1 MSTILSDHATVGKK
15 QRMKAEPPLDA
26 CTLFWSFL
34 LDDYSDSEAKEKEAA
49 KKRKS
54 KVKDKTKRRFEPLV
68 ISDEHGR
75 FEPSLAGDENN
86 DGRSQS
92 WEFLE
97 GTASTDGEPIV
108 FMSEK
113 QRQEYKEF
121 REWRKSRSEIPNQGK
136 ASRSE
141 FDDESSY
148 SDEDSATLDTR
159 ESVTIDT
166 RGRDYEDGSNRSF
179 DSEERFVTR
188 KLDKKSSLKKRSK
201 SKSTELARGHQ
212 VERRR
217 SDDGKRSKHER
228 NPSPDRPRLEERVA
242 KSKVKE
248 ESRVDNR
255 RRIRGKAL
263 QEKRKT
269 KSPEKLRPKD
279 KESKSSRWKPSIWRK
294 DNSEKP
300 IQSESRPP
308 LPSKSALRRAKTS
321 KKDVQRGT
329 DTTNGKKSELTPESP
344 RLSTKS
350 NQKPSTNGSKQ
361 ESQNQTIGAI
371 NRPIATRRLSPP
383 IAVRKI
389 HSFDGVVQSPAEEVT
404 FTSTKQPK
412 RVSSPSNKNAMDQME
427 AEQQNYPNYTH
438 HHQLLDQTDDSRE
451 YGSYDETPEVDD
463 ETPAVDEENSPPF
476 TPTNAFVLVGGEN
489 SAFTPT
495 RVSPEVLAFKPIT
508 HPNESR
514 QDRVFRTDSEITRE
528 TQPEEHASPAEVSA
542 VDVEEAESTA
552 TSVENP
558 YERETINGPR
568 WRSKGY
574 SETESVPKQATKG
587 KQSRGFGQGFMFIN
601 RVRSGDSSVKSVD
614 RGTLGA
620 LRKKKQLFRP
630 TEPFS
635 VS

>member
-1 MSTILSDHATVGKK
+1 MPSTILSDHATVGKK
-15 QRMKAEPPLDA
+15 QRKKAEPPLDA
-26 CTLFWSFL
+26 CTLFWSVL

-54 KVKDKTKRRFEPLV
+54 KLKEKAKKRFEPLV

-97 GTASTDGEPIV
+97 GTANTDGEPLV

-121 REWRKSRSEIPNQGK
+121 CEWRKYRAEVANNVK
-136 ASRSE
+136 ASRNE

-166 RGRDYEDGSNRSF
+166 RGRNYEDESNRSF
-179 DSEERFVTR
+179 DSEQRFVTR
-188 KLDKKSSLKKRSK
+188 KIDKKSNLKKRSK
-201 SKSTELARGHQ
+201 SKSTELARGHKL
-212 VERRR
+212 ERRR
-217 SDDGKRSKHER
+217 SEDGKRSKHER
-228 NPSPDRPRLEERVA
+228 NPSPDRPRLKEKVV

-248 ESRVDNR
+248 ESRVDSKSR
-255 RRIRGKAL
+255 TRGKVL
-263 QEKRKT
+263 QEKRT
-269 KSPEKLRPKD
+269 MKSPEKLRPKE
-279 KESKSSRWKPSIWRK
+279 KESKSSKWKPSIWRK

-300 IQSESRPP
+300 VQSESRPP

-321 KKDVQRGT
+321 TKDVQRGT
-329 DTTNGKKSELTPESP
+329 NTKTDKKSELTSESP
-344 RLSTKS
+344 RLSPKG
-350 NQKPSTNGSKQ
+350 NQKPSTIDSKHK
-361 ESQNQTIGAI
+361 SQNQPVEA
-371 NRPIATRRLSPP
+371 RDRHVATRRLSPP

-389 HSFDGVVQSPAEEVT
+389 HSFDGIVQSPADEVT
-404 FTSTKQPK
+404 LTSTNQPK
-412 RVSSPSNKNAMDQME
+412 RVSSPSNKDTTDQME
-427 AEQQNYPNYTH
+427 TEQQDYQNDAH
-438 HHQLLDQTDDSRE
+438 QHQLWDQIDDSQE
-451 YGSYDETPEVDD
+451 YGSYDETP
-463 ETPAVDEENSPPF
+463 PVDEESSSPF

-495 RVSPEVLAFKPIT
+495 RVSPEVSAFKPIV
-508 HPNESR
+508 HPNEAR
-514 QDRVFRTDSEITRE
+514 QDQVFRTDSEITRD
-528 TQPEEHASPAEVSA
+528 TQPEEHASHPGDSPI
-542 VDVEEAESTA
+542 DVEEADSTA
-552 TSVENP
+552 PSVENP

-568 WRSKGY
+568 RLSREY
-574 SETESVPKQATKG
+574 SETESVTKQDTKS
-587 KQSRGFGQGFMFIN
+587 KQSRGFGQGFMLIN
-601 RVRSGDSSVKSVD
+601 RIRSGDSSVKSVD